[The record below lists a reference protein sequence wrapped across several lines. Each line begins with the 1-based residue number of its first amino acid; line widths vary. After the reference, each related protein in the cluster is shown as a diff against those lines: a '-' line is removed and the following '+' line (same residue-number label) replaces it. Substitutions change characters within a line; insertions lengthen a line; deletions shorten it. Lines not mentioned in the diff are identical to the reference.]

1 MATSGSEVEV
11 ECVASG
17 GNPPPGLQWYVGGER
32 WEGTTEAI
40 NQETGVTVS
49 IVSFPVD
56 QADHKKEIRCEVVHE
71 ALKESLEVATD
82 LDVQCKSQLTCY
94 LMFAERF
101 INCSSTCG
109 LTPVWRYFRYLRG
122 RPGVSLLCGG
132 SQSPR
137 GRHLVPR
144 GQRRDREQA
153 GEADHQSHQ
162 EGPGRGLCLPG

>member
-49 IVSFPVD
+49 IVSLPVD

-101 INCSSTCG
+101 INCSPTCG
-109 LTPVWRYFRYLRG
+109 LTPVWRYRRYLRG
-122 RPGVSLLCGG
+122 
-132 SQSPR
+132 
-137 GRHLVPR
+137 
-144 GQRRDREQA
+144 
-153 GEADHQSHQ
+153 
-162 EGPGRGLCLPG
+162 